1 MSIAEVVR
9 TAADR
14 YGPAIAIQ
22 DNCESR
28 TFTELSDRAH
38 ALAGGLHGLGI
49 AAGSRVVVLLG
60 NSAAAVEVDLAL
72 AIGGFVRV
80 SLNPRVGRTDWERVV
95 HDCEPDALIVDPRID
110 GAAEFAA
117 RTTTPTVISVGGTS
131 STGPSVDELAT
142 GVAGRAPLPTPEPSS
157 LCALHYSSG
166 TTGIPKG
173 AQRTHANRLASLDAI
188 RAHVLAGTLDGAEPA
203 VFLHA
208 GPVIHTSGLFVLP
221 FLEAGGR
228 QVLLDHVG
236 PAGLIDAVEA
246 HSATHTALVPT
257 VIARL
262 LDFDDDRLSVMRR
275 RMRMLAYAGAPM
287 PVEHVRQ
294 AYHRITPNLVQYYGM
309 VEAIPP
315 LTVLT
320 AADHRRGVLE
330 NADLLGSVGRTCPGV
345 DIAFRALD
353 DTVLDGEVGE
363 LVVTGPAVSP
373 GYHNAGT
380 RTDLGKSHVD
390 GHLHSGDLGYRDPDG
405 YIHLTGRSKDMIIT
419 GGYNVYPREVEEAI
433 SAIPGV
439 DDVVVVGLPDEVWGQ
454 RIVAAYTSGAAERID
469 GGVVLAESRSRLP
482 DYKRPKAAH
491 RVERLPL
498 TALGKVDR
506 AAATELLDV
515 LVRATS

>member
-1 MSIAEVVR
+1 MSIADVVR

-14 YGPAIAIQ
+14 YGSAIALE
-22 DNCESR
+22 DSCGTR
-28 TFTELSDRAH
+28 TFTELSDRVH
-38 ALAGGLHGLGI
+38 ALAGGLRDLGV

-60 NSAAAVEVDLAL
+60 NSTAAVEVDLGL

-80 SLNPRVGRTDWERVV
+80 SLNPRVGRMDWERVV
-95 HDCEPDALIVDPRID
+95 QDCEPAALIVDLRLA
-110 GAAEFAA
+110 GAAEFATA
-117 RTTTPTVISVGGTS
+117 TSMPTVVAVGGAS
-131 STGPSVDELAT
+131 STGPSVDELA
-142 GVAGRAPLPTPEPSS
+142 AGTVRGAEIPTPDPDS

-166 TTGIPKG
+166 TTGVPKG
-173 AQRTHANRLASLDAI
+173 AQRTHANRLASLSAMRD
-188 RAHVLAGTLDGAEPA
+188 HVLAGTLDGAEPP

-228 QVLLDHVG
+228 QVLLEHIG
-236 PAGLIDAVEA
+236 PAGLVDAVEA
-246 HSATHTALVPT
+246 HAVTHTALVPT

-262 LDFDDDRLSVMRR
+262 LDFDDARLSVMR

-320 AADHRRGVLE
+320 VADHRRGVLE
-330 NADLLGSVGRTCPGV
+330 KADLLGSVGRVCPEAAFG
-345 DIAFRALD
+345 FRAL
-353 DTVLDGEVGE
+353 GEAVPEGEIGE
-363 LVVTGPAVSP
+363 LVITGPAVSP
-373 GYHNAGT
+373 GYHNACT

-390 GHLHSGDLGYRDPDG
+390 GHLFSGDLGYRDPDG

-454 RIVAAYTSGAAERID
+454 RIVAAYTSAAD
-469 GGVVLAESRSRLP
+469 TGVADAVVLAESRTRLP

-491 RVERLPL
+491 RVDRLPL

-506 AAATELLDV
+506 AAAAELLDG
-515 LVRATS
+515 LVRASS

>member
-1 MSIAEVVR
+1 MSIADVVR
-9 TAADR
+9 AAVDR
-14 YGPAIAIQ
+14 YGSAIALE
-22 DNCESR
+22 DSHGTR
-28 TFTELSDRAH
+28 TFAELSDRAH
-38 ALAGGLHGLGI
+38 ALAWGLRDLGI
-49 AAGSRVVVLLG
+49 VAGSRVAVLLG
-60 NSAAAVEVDLAL
+60 NSTAAIEVDLGL
-72 AIGGFVRV
+72 TIGGFVRV
-80 SLNPRVGRTDWERVV
+80 PLNPRVGWTDWERVV
-95 HDCEPDALIVDPRID
+95 DDCEPEVLIVDSRIV

-117 RTTTPTVISVGGTS
+117 RVAAPIVITVDGASSAGPSLDELVARAVRGDGTPT
-131 STGPSVDELAT
+131 PD
-142 GVAGRAPLPTPEPSS
+142 PDS

-166 TTGIPKG
+166 TTGVPKG
-173 AQRTHANRLASLDAI
+173 AQRTHANRLASLGAMRD
-188 RAHVLAGTLDGAEPA
+188 HVLAGTLDGDEPP

-221 FLEAGGR
+221 LLEAGGR

-236 PAGLIDAVEA
+236 PAGLVDAVEA

-262 LDFDDDRLSVMRR
+262 LDFDDARLSVMRS
-275 RMRMLAYAGAPM
+275 MRMLAYAGAPM

-320 AADHRRGVLE
+320 AADHGRGVLGQ
-330 NADLLGSVGRTCPGV
+330 ADLLGSVGRVCPGTDV
-345 DIAFRALD
+345 GFRAL
-353 DTVLDGEVGE
+353 GEAVPEGEIGE

-373 GYHNAGT
+373 GYHNACT

-390 GHLHSGDLGYRDPDG
+390 GRLFSGDLGYRDADG

-454 RIVAAYTSGAAERID
+454 RIVAAYTSAAGTGVD
-469 GGVVLAESRSRLP
+469 GTVVLAESRRRLP

-491 RVERLPL
+491 RVDRLPL

-506 AAATELLDV
+506 AAAVELLDG
-515 LVRATS
+515 LVRASP

>member
-1 MSIAEVVR
+1 MSIADVVR

-14 YGPAIAIQ
+14 YGPAIALE
-22 DNCESR
+22 DDHATR

-38 ALAGGLHGLGI
+38 ALAGGLHNLGI
-49 AAGSRVVVLLG
+49 TAGTTVVVLLG
-60 NSAAAVEVDLAL
+60 NSVAAVEVDLAL
-72 AIGGFVRV
+72 AIGGLVRV
-80 SLNPRVGRTDWERVV
+80 AVNPRVGPADWERIVA
-95 HDCEPDALIVDPRID
+95 DCTPGALIVDTRID

-117 RTTTPTVISVGGTS
+117 RTTVPTVITVGGAS
-131 STGPSVDELAT
+131 SGGPSLDE
-142 GVAGRAPLPTPEPSS
+142 VAAQAPRHAKMPAPDADS

-166 TTGIPKG
+166 TTGVPKG
-173 AQRTHANRLASLDAI
+173 ARRTHANRLASLQAM
-188 RAHVLAGTLDGAEPA
+188 REQVLAGTLDGGDPA

-228 QVLLDHVG
+228 QILLDHVG
-236 PAGLIDAVEA
+236 PAGLIDAVAA
-246 HSATHTALVPT
+246 HSVTHTALVPT
-257 VIARL
+257 VVARL
-262 LDFDDDRLSVMRR
+262 LDFDDARLSVMR

-287 PVEHVRQ
+287 PVEHIRQ

-320 AADHRRGVLE
+320 ADDHRRGVLHD
-330 NADLLGSVGRTCPGV
+330 ADVLGTVGRACPEAA
-345 DIAFRALD
+345 IEFRAEE
-353 DTVLDGEVGE
+353 VCCPDGEIGE
-363 LVVTGPAVSP
+363 LVVSGAAVSP
-373 GYHNAGT
+373 GYHNADT

-390 GHLHSGDLGYRDPDG
+390 GFLYSGDLGYRDAGG

-439 DDVVVVGLPDEVWGQ
+439 DDVVVVGLPDDLWGQ
-454 RIVAAYTSGAAERID
+454 RIVAAYTSADADLTDAA
-469 GGVVLAESRSRLP
+469 VLSDSRTRLP
-482 DYKRPKAAH
+482 DYKRPKAVH
-491 RVERLPL
+491 RVDKLPL

-506 AAATELLDV
+506 SAAAVLLDA
-515 LVRATS
+515 LAAAAS

>member
-1 MSIAEVVR
+1 MSIADVLR

-14 YGPAIAIQ
+14 YGPAIAIE
-22 DNCESR
+22 DSCKSR

-38 ALAGGLHGLGI
+38 ALAGALDDLGLAMGG
-49 AAGSRVVVLLG
+49 RVVVLLG
-60 NSAAAVEVDLAL
+60 NVVEAVEVDLAL
-72 AIGGFVRV
+72 SIGGFVRV
-80 SLNPRVGRTDWERVV
+80 ALNPRVGPKDWERVV
-95 HDCEPDALIVDPRID
+95 HDCAPAALIVDPRIE

-117 RTTTPTVISVGGTS
+117 RTRTPTVITVDGTS
-131 STGPSVDELAT
+131 STGPSLDELAT
-142 GVAGRAPLPTPEPSS
+142 GAARHAAMPTPEPDS

-166 TTGIPKG
+166 TTGVPKG
-173 AQRTHANRLASLDAI
+173 AQRTHANRLASLGAMRD
-188 RAHVLAGTLDGAEPA
+188 HVLAGTLDGVEPA

-228 QVLLDHVG
+228 QVLLDHIG

-275 RMRMLAYAGAPM
+275 MRMLAYAGAPM
-287 PVEHVRQ
+287 PVEHLRQ

-330 NADLLGSVGRTCPGV
+330 NPDLLGSVGRACPEA
-345 DIAFRALD
+345 DIVIRDLGDA
-353 DTVLDGEVGE
+353 VPDGEVGE
-363 LVVTGPAVSP
+363 LVVAGPAVSP

-390 GHLHSGDLGYRDPDG
+390 GELYSGDLGYRDQDG

-454 RIVAAYTSGAAERID
+454 RIVVAYTSAAD
-469 GGVVLAESRSRLP
+469 AGVDDDIVLAESRSRLP

-491 RVERLPL
+491 CVDRLPL

-506 AAATELLDV
+506 AAAAELLGA
-515 LVRATS
+515 LVRAAS